1 MFGRGNWAIFGI
13 KQSTEND
20 FTDALDSES
29 TYHEIS
35 QEEAVSKAKK
45 DKVPTY
51 GINPFSQ
58 PRLDEF
64 NAKTKGSHEDFKLS
78 DHSYGFWL
86 CTNDQKDVT
95 HAASKR
101 EQIAYDEMGKPFKFL
116 NKDEKK
122 AVETTVKTTAVV
134 ERKQFPV
141 LVDFANERV
150 YVEATSEDDVETAQ
164 TVLQKLGGETF
175 ALAWQFGGYD
185 WVGTFLNKVNEET
198 KFETEMAERAEEF
211 TRFRA
216 DEIQKLDDKM
226 MESIVSNFFALSEL
240 ETGLWCGLTTPAR
253 IRLYKPTDAIGTQG
267 ASLTFNLLRLSDD
280 SSVAASALVFQSL
293 DSKFNKK
300 TDEEKQFRKD
310 LFTIDLNDNLNLLEV
325 GAALLRGFDLPG
337 FRKTIKTAAKAQTD
351 ALEIAYYWNQWLADM
366 REAVATFVD
375 NVTLT
380 LGIDK
385 ENFGLLPFA
394 ASESATRETVE
405 VE

>member
-1 MFGRGNWAIFGI
+1 MFGRGNWAVFGI
-13 KQSTEND
+13 KNSTENAFIEGLDD
-20 FTDALDSES
+20 FNDL
-29 TYHEIS
+29 S
-35 QEEAVSKAKK
+35 QETAVGKAKR
-45 DKVPTY
+45 DKIPTY
-51 GINPFSQ
+51 GINPFAN
-58 PRLDEF
+58 PRADENNKLDDP
-64 NAKTKGSHEDFKLS
+64 TSGDFKLS
-78 DHSYGFWL
+78 DHCYGFWL

-150 YVEATSEDDVETAQ
+150 YIEATSEDDVQIAQ
-164 TVLQKLGGETF
+164 AVIQLLGGKTF
-175 ALAWQFGGYD
+175 AVAWQFGGFD
-185 WVGTFLNKVNEET
+185 WVGKFLNKVNEET
-198 KFETEMAERAEEF
+198 KFEKEMAERAEEF

-280 SSVAASALVFQSL
+280 SEVAASALVFQSL

-300 TDEEKQFRKD
+300 TDEEKQVRKD
-310 LFTIDLNDNLNLLEV
+310 LFAIDLNDNLNLLEA
-325 GAALLRGFDLPG
+325 GAGLLRGFDLQG

-351 ALEIAYYWNQWLADM
+351 PLVIAYYWNQWLKDM
-366 REAVATFVD
+366 QEAIAIFVD

-385 ENFGLLPFA
+385 ENYGLLPFA
-394 ASESATRETVE
+394 SEESPTRETVE
-405 VE
+405 V

>member
-1 MFGRGNWAIFGI
+1 MFGRSNWAVFGI
-13 KQSTEND
+13 KKSTENAFVEGLDD
-20 FTDALDSES
+20 FYDL
-29 TYHEIS
+29 S
-35 QEEAVSKAKK
+35 QETAVDKAKK
-45 DKVPTY
+45 DKIPTY
-51 GINPFSQ
+51 GINPFAN
-58 PRLDEF
+58 PRLDEGKYEVP
-64 NAKTKGSHEDFKLS
+64 AEASPDFRLS
-78 DHSYGFWL
+78 DHSFGFWL

-150 YVEATSEDDVETAQ
+150 YVEATSEEDVETAQ
-164 TVLQKLGGETF
+164 AVLQKLGGETF
-175 ALAWQFGGYD
+175 AIAWQFGGYD
-185 WVGTFLNKVNEET
+185 WVSKFLNKVNSET
-198 KFETEMAERAEEF
+198 KFEKEMAERAEEL

-216 DEIQKLDDKM
+216 DEVQKLDDKM

-240 ETGLWCGLTTPAR
+240 ETGKWCGLTTPAR

-280 SSVAASALVFQSL
+280 SEVAASALVFQTL
-293 DSKFNKK
+293 ESKFNKK
-300 TDEEKQFRKD
+300 DEEKQIRKD
-310 LFTIDLNDNLNLLEV
+310 LFTIDLNDNINLLEV

-337 FRKTIKTAAKAQTD
+337 FKKTIKTAAKAQQD
-351 ALEIAYYWNQWLADM
+351 PLAIAYYWNQWLVDM
-366 REAVATFVD
+366 RDAVAEFVD
-375 NVTLT
+375 NVTET

-385 ENFGLLPFA
+385 KKFGLLPFA
-394 ASESATRETVE
+394 SEESPTRETVE
-405 VE
+405 V